1 MGVGLV
7 IPTLLRDFRYRL
19 VILALVAVV
28 LYFLEPAFHQH
39 GEVDPEFVAELG
51 PRGISA
57 TLAYFAGLS
66 MIVLLAGF
74 VSTDR
79 KEGYASLFFSHPTSP
94 LAYYGLKWL
103 LAVLISMLA
112 AGAFLVVGQLLAW
125 GGYRGGASGLL
136 LALLSAL
143 VYGALMAFFSCAL
156 RRGDAWVVF
165 VLFIPTF
172 FPQMLTLLEFT
183 MGRGAY
189 DALIFVMPPQGALQ
203 DVYQGLLLGGVGSV
217 PILFVVGYA
226 AVWLGGAMLLLQ
238 LREMP

>member
-1 MGVGLV
+1 M
-7 IPTLLRDFRYRL
+7 IPTLLRDLRSRL
-19 VILALVAVV
+19 AILALVAVV

-79 KEGYASLFFSHPTSP
+79 KEGYSSLFFSHPTAP
-94 LAYYGLKWL
+94 LAYYGLKWA
-103 LAVLISMLA
+103 LALVVSVAA
-112 AGAFLVVGQLLAW
+112 AGAFLVGGQLLAW
-125 GGYRGGASGLL
+125 GGYRGGAAGLL

-165 VLFIPTF
+165 LLFIPTF
-172 FPQMLTLLEFT
+172 FPQMLALLEFT
-183 MGRGAY
+183 LGRRVY

-203 DVYQGLLLGGVGSV
+203 DVYQGLLLGGIGWSSV
-217 PILFVVGYA
+217 LFTLGYA
-226 AVWLGGAMLLLQ
+226 AVWLGGAVLVLQ
-238 LREMP
+238 LRELP